1 LERLRRSDN
10 ECTGDIVDDV
20 TNNSVKKM
28 KLELGKLVITRRGAV
43 NVIALAAAASCL
55 FRFRTFN
62 MELVVGT
69 KSGGN
74 YIQIWIII
82 CKFNHIHKWAIFLM
96 NQFCKVT
103 THV

>member
-20 TNNSVKKM
+20 TNKSVKM
-28 KLELGKLVITRRGAV
+28 TKLELGKLVITRRGAV

-62 MELVVGT
+62 WSWWWQRNRAGMT
-69 KSGGN
+69 KSLRTFF
-74 YIQIWIII
+74 Y
-82 CKFNHIHKWAIFLM
+82 HINNI
-96 NQFCKVT
+96 
-103 THV
+103 